1 MSELLAA
8 AAVIAPFVSTAAISF
23 AGAVADSARD
33 RLADSA
39 VERGRRLLGAALHRG
54 SEEPPLTA
62 DDTEAVAAIEG
73 LPLREREMLES
84 AIGRWLADGGD
95 LSAGSLVHSIGTV
108 HSEYRSGDRI
118 QATTHGPN
126 SPAIGTVHTATF
138 NFPGGPDG
146 GTA

>member
-8 AAVIAPFVSTAAISF
+8 AAVIAPFVSAAATSF
-23 AGAVADSARD
+23 AGAVVDSARQA
-33 RLADSA
+33 LADSA
-39 VERGRRLLGAALHRG
+39 VERGRRLLGAVLHRG
-54 SEEPPLTA
+54 SEDPPLTGDDA
-62 DDTEAVAAIEG
+62 DAATAIEG

-95 LSAGSLVHSIGTV
+95 LSAGSLVHSIGVV
-108 HSEYRSGDRI
+108 HSEHRAGDRI
-118 QATTHGPN
+118 QVTTHGPN

-138 NFPGGPDG
+138 TFNGGPDG